1 MRKIF
6 CTECREFVNYNVE
19 EKEVTEE
26 LKGKEYTYIAEITTC
41 PICGEEVYVGEIDD
55 RNMKKL
61 YDEYR
66 KEEGILSVDEIRE
79 IPEMYDIS
87 KKKLSKVLGWG
98 DNTFSRYYDGK
109 TPSKR
114 YSDILKELKENPISY
129 LEILEKSKVLIKE
142 KEYQKSKEAAFRV
155 IGSTNCNKMKIA
167 AEYII
172 DKCKEVTPL
181 ALQKMLYYVQGF
193 YMAFYK
199 TSFFESDCE
208 AWVHGPVY
216 REIYKQFKEYKY
228 KTIETRSK
236 INAEVFTDEERE
248 VLDSVCENFGCY
260 SGTML
265 ESFTHDEDPWR
276 ISRGNLGENEKSD
289 KVIEKKVIDEYF
301 SMVVKEYN
309 MKSPKDIGHYS
320 YKMFTK
326 KKIGI

>member
-1 MRKIF
+1 MKKIF
-6 CTECREFVNYNVE
+6 CTECREFIEYNIE

-26 LKGKEYTYIAEITTC
+26 LKGKEYTYIAEVTTC

-79 IPEMYDIS
+79 IQEMYGIS

-109 TPSKR
+109 IPSKR

-155 IGSTNCNKMKIA
+155 IGSTNGNKMKIA

-208 AWVHGPVY
+208 AWVYGPVY

-309 MKSPKDIGHYS
+309 MEIPKDIGHYS